1 MIVVPQLAYSGALV
15 ASGEELPPVAAVR
28 ELGRLGAREVQ
39 LLDLDG
45 GSTEDPVPQWLEALV
60 AIAGIPVRYDGRL
73 HDGRG
78 AERLTRPRFSTLVI
92 DHHALFDP
100 MLVRWTLDLFGPRL
114 CVEVQV
120 DGEYLF
126 DPPKHAFG
134 SELVDVL
141 SALHVQGIRRVL
153 YRDVT
158 GAAPPLAHLQ
168 EIGDRVPGIQYSYA
182 GAARSLDDVRSL
194 AALGPVI
201 EAVIVDAAAVASGS
215 IDILDANRIALGAA

>member
-1 MIVVPQLAYSGALV
+1 MIVVPQLAFPGALV

-28 ELGRLGAREVQ
+28 ELARLGAQEVQ

-45 GSTEDPVPQWLEALV
+45 GTTEDPVPQWLEALV
-60 AIAGIPVRYDGRL
+60 AIAGVPVRYDGRV
-73 HDGRG
+73 HDGRD

-92 DHHALFDP
+92 DHAALFDP

-141 SALHVQGIRRVL
+141 SQLHVQGVRRVL

-158 GAAPPLAHLQ
+158 GQRPPLAHLQ
-168 EIGDRVPGIQYSYA
+168 ELGDRVPGMRYTYA
-182 GAARSLDDVRSL
+182 GAARALEDVRAL
-194 AALGPVI
+194 AGLGQVV
-201 EAVIVDAAAVASGS
+201 EAVIVDAVAVASGS
-215 IDILDANRIALGAA
+215 IDIHAANQIALGTA

>member
-15 ASGEELPPVAAVR
+15 SSGEELPPVAAVR
-28 ELGRLGAREVQ
+28 ELGRLGAQEVQ

-45 GSTEDPVPQWLEALV
+45 GNTEDPVPQWLEALV
-60 AIAGIPVRYDGRL
+60 AIAGVPIRYDGRV
-73 HDGRG
+73 HDARG
-78 AERLTRPRFSTLVI
+78 AERLTRPRFATLVI
-92 DHHALFDP
+92 DQTALFDP
-100 MLVRWTLDLFGPRL
+100 MLVRWALDLYGPRL

-141 SALHVQGIRRVL
+141 SSLHVQGVRRVM

-158 GAAPPLAHLQ
+158 GSTPPLAHLQ
-168 EIGDRVPGIQYSYA
+168 ELGDRVPGIQYSYA
-182 GAARSLDDVRSL
+182 GAARSLQDVRSL
-194 AALGPVI
+194 ASLGQIV
-201 EAVIVDAAAVASGS
+201 EAVIVDASAVASGS
-215 IDILDANRIALGAA
+215 IDIHAANRIALGVG